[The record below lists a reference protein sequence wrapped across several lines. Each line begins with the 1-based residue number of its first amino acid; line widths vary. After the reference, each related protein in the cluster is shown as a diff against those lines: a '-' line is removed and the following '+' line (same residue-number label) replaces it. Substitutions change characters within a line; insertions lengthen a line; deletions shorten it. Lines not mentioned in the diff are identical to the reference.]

1 MWTGF
6 FNQRQP
12 PPLLTKNLI
21 CVPVL
26 VYGLSDLYTSEPYL
40 RPIHRVPNVART
52 ITAPFTT
59 NTTPFN

>member
-6 FNQRQP
+6 FNQHQP
-12 PPLLTKNLI
+12 PPPLTKNLI
-21 CVPVL
+21 CVPVP
-26 VYGLSDLYTSEPYL
+26 VYGLFDLYTSEPYL

-52 ITAPFTT
+52 IAAPFTT